1 MNDKQKRFVIEYCRE
16 GEGQSNA
23 TQAAIRAGYSKDTAS
38 SQAFDLLRKPEIG
51 EAIRERY
58 DEIATAASITVEAIL
73 KQWWMIATADPNDLM
88 QLQRVNCRYC
98 WGFDHNYQWTREE
111 YSRAADIAATKGKE
125 VPDGMGGFGFIMTR
139 EANPKCPE
147 CGGDGAEHL
156 HFADTR
162 KLKGTAKRLY
172 AGVQKTK
179 DGLKILTRDQ
189 DGALLNLARYMG
201 MLVERK
207 EISGPN
213 GSPVNLLHHKAEDL
227 TDDQLAALI
236 RADDPSE

>member
-1 MNDKQKRFVIEYCRE
+1 MNDKQKRFVIEYCKDE
-16 GEGQSNA
+16 NG
-23 TQAAIRAGYSKDTAS
+23 TQAAIRAGYSEKTAGV
-38 SQAFDLLRKPEIG
+38 QACELLKKLNIQ
-51 EAIRERY
+51 EAIEERQ
-58 DEIATAASITVEAIL
+58 DEIATAASITVEAVL
-73 KQWWMIATADPNDLM
+73 KQWWSIATADPNELM
-88 QLQRVNCRYC
+88 QLRRANCRHC

-111 YSRAADIAATKGKE
+111 YSRAVDLAASKGKE
-125 VPDGMGGFGFIMTR
+125 IPDGMGGFGFIVTR
-139 EANPKCPE
+139 EPNPDCPE
-147 CGGDGAEHL
+147 CAGEGAEVL

-162 KLKGTAKRLY
+162 KLKGNAKRLY
-172 AGVQKTK
+172 AGVQRTK

-189 DGALLNLARYMG
+189 DGALLNIARYLG

-236 RADDPSE
+236 KTDVASE

>member
-1 MNDKQKRFVIEYCRE
+1 MNDKQKRFVIEYCRD
-16 GEGQSNA
+16 GEGQSNG
-23 TQAAIRAGYSKDTAS
+23 TQAAIRAGYSEKTARS
-38 SQAFDLLRKPEIG
+38 IATELLAKPDIQ

-73 KQWWMIATADPNDLM
+73 KQWWAIATADPNELM
-88 QLQRVNCRYC
+88 QLRRVNCRHC
-98 WGFDHNYQWTREE
+98 WGYDHNYQWTKEE
-111 YSRAADIAATKGKE
+111 YSRAVDLSVSKGKE
-125 VPDGMGGFGFIMTR
+125 PPDGMGGFGFLVTK
-139 EANPKCPE
+139 EPNPECPE
-147 CGGDGAEHL
+147 CGGDGSEHL

-162 KLKGTAKRLY
+162 KLKGIAKRLY
-172 AGVQKTK
+172 AGVHKTK

-236 RADDPSE
+236 KTDAPSE